1 MVSGSVSL
9 GELSGRQNVI
19 TGMRGE
25 NMQLQMLRRLFVHFS
40 ACVLWKRVDL
50 SLLPSGGKF
59 IYSSIEV

>member
-1 MVSGSVSL
+1 MVSASVSL
-9 GELSGRQNVI
+9 GEMSGRQNVI

-40 ACVLWKRVDL
+40 ACVLWKRVRL
-50 SLLPSGGKF
+50 SSPSDGKL